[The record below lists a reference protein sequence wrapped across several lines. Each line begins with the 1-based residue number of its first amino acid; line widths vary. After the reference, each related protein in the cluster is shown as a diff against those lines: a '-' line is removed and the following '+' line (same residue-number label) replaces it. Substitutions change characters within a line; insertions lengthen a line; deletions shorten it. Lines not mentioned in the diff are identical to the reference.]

1 MDISKILQGQKKQV
15 DRTLY
20 WRVFQRQQ
28 HKAIREGNWKWL
40 QDEKGN
46 EYLFNLET
54 DPTEN
59 NDVKDQHKDVLERL
73 RKKYQQWETIMLK
86 PIPLGA

>member
-1 MDISKILQGQKKQV
+1 MDVSKILQGQKKEM

-28 HKAIREGNWKWL
+28 QKAIREGNWKWL

-59 NDVKDQHKDVLERL
+59 SNVKDQHKDVLERL
-73 RKKYQQWETIMLK
+73 RKKYRQWEATMLK

>member
-1 MDISKILQGQKKQV
+1 M
-15 DRTLY
+15 
-20 WRVFQRQQ
+20 
-28 HKAIREGNWKWL
+28 REGNWKWL

-73 RKKYQQWETIMLK
+73 RKKYQQWEATMLK